1 MRSRPTGTRSGK
13 STIRLAERSFKSEL
27 ERQILEIEEAFGA
40 FVRDSERQA
49 LSAEAHLRETEYRLR
64 TTERQKQEAENQLR
78 EAKRQ
83 LRKLHKTLPVRII
96 RFFKRLHPMRWARKR
111 IQ

>member
-1 MRSRPTGTRSGK
+1 MRSRPTGIRSGK

-40 FVRDSERQA
+40 FVRDSEQQV
-49 LSAEAHLRETEYRLR
+49 LNVETQLRETEDRLR
-64 TTERQKQEAENQLR
+64 TIERQKQEAEDQLR

-83 LRKLHKTLPVRII
+83 LRKLHKTLPVRIS
-96 RFFKRLHPMRWARKR
+96 RFFKRLDPMRWVRKQ